1 MEKTRRPCAW
11 PGMVA
16 AALGAMWLAL
26 FPLWQDGSFS
36 RITRAKW
43 QGMLILCAVTAA
55 AVIVTLVILA
65 LRGELGRN
73 VRFHPAQALMLAYFA
88 WVALSA
94 FQGAYAQALN
104 SSNQRAALMG
114 AIRHEGL
121 LTQLCYGAIFLMMS
135 LFRPKMKWLLRAVAA
150 SLMIFFTVTL
160 MQYAGFNPLGLFPAG
175 RSVRTNYEFQGTIGN
190 IDMIS
195 GYLCLAVPLL
205 LSGFVLRRHADP
217 ILLLAGLCGVMDQL
231 LIGVQSGLIALA
243 LEMGLLAVFLLT
255 RPRRRWRVIFI
266 YGGVLVLTGLRLLL
280 GLPWL
285 EGTAEIAF
293 PWQPSGMKL
302 GLAAAGLVLMALSLL
317 VRRHPGRP
325 VSARMTALLAAVFI
339 LACLG
344 IIAVAPLQEGSGLWE
359 LQQIMRGNPQDS
371 YGSYRLGVWRHTLSM
386 ARENLLFGTGPD
398 TFLYTLRDHLR
409 QAGET
414 LPETFD
420 NPHNEYLAILSN
432 NGLPALLFYLGAMGS
447 LLVSCLRRRAP
458 EAMMLLCAVGCFL
471 LQGMF
476 SFSICLVSP
485 MFWAVCGMA
494 SAWCGKSPRP
504 AEAA

>member
-43 QGMLILCAVTAA
+43 QGTLILCAVTAA
-55 AVIVTLVILA
+55 AVVVTLVILA
-65 LRGELGRN
+65 MRGELGRSI
-73 VRFHPAQALMLAYFA
+73 RFHPAQALMLAYFA
-88 WVALSA
+88 WVTLSA

-104 SSNQRAALMG
+104 SSGQRAALMG

-121 LTQLCYGAIFLMMS
+121 MTQLCYGAIFLLMS

-175 RSVRTNYEFQGTIGN
+175 HSVRTNYEFQGTIGN

-217 ILLLAGLCGVMDQL
+217 LLLLAGLCGVMDQL

-255 RPRRRWRVIFI
+255 RPHRRWRVLFI
-266 YGGVLVLTGLRLLL
+266 YGGVLLLTGVRLLL

-285 EGTAEIAF
+285 EGTASIVF

-302 GLAAAGLVLMALSLL
+302 GLAAAGLVLM
-317 VRRHPGRP
+317 
-325 VSARMTALLAAVFI
+325 ALLAAVFI

-398 TFLYTLRDHLR
+398 TFLYALRDHLR

-432 NGLPALLFYLGAMGS
+432 NGLPALLFYLGAMGA

-494 SAWCGKSPRP
+494 GAWCGNALRP
-504 AEAA
+504 ERAA

>member
-1 MEKTRRPCAW
+1 MEQSRRPCVW

-16 AALGAMWLAL
+16 AALGALWLAL

-43 QGMLILCAVTAA
+43 QGMLILCAATAVVAIA
-55 AVIVTLVILA
+55 ALVILA
-65 LRGELGRN
+65 LRRELGRSI
-73 VRFHPAQALMLAYFA
+73 RFHPIQVLVLAYFA
-88 WVALSA
+88 FVALSA
-94 FQGAYAQALN
+94 FRGAYAQVLN
-104 SSNQRAALMG
+104 SSGQRAALMG

-121 LTQLCYGAIFLMMS
+121 MTQLCYGAIFLMMS
-135 LFRPKMKWLLRAVAA
+135 LFRPKMKWLLRAVAV

-160 MQYAGFNPLGLFPAG
+160 LQYAGFNPLGLFPAG

-195 GYLCLAVPLL
+195 GYLCLMVPLL
-205 LSGFVLRRHADP
+205 LSAFVLQRQADGW
-217 ILLLAGLCGVMDQL
+217 LLLGGLCGVMDQL

-255 RPRRRWRVIFI
+255 RPRRRWRIVLI
-266 YGGVLVLTGLRLLL
+266 YGGVLLLAGVRLLL

-285 EGTAEIAF
+285 EGTEAIAF
-293 PWQPSGMKL
+293 PWQPSRMKL
-302 GLAAAGLVLMALSLL
+302 GLLAAGALLMALSPLL
-317 VRRHPGRP
+317 RRHPGRL
-325 VSARMTALLAAVFI
+325 VSGRVTAVLAIAFI

-344 IIAVAPLQEGSGLWE
+344 LIAVAPLQEGSGLWE
-359 LQQIMRGNPQDS
+359 LQQVMRGNPQDS

-398 TFLYTLRDHLR
+398 TFLYALRDHLAR
-409 QAGET
+409 VGET

-432 NGLPALLFYLGAMGS
+432 NGLPALLCYLAAMGT

-458 EAMMLLCAVGCFL
+458 EALALLCALCCFL

-494 SAWCGKSPRP
+494 CAWCGKAPRP
-504 AEAA
+504 ADG